1 MPHSCAASARR
12 LAWLF
17 SLVFACTLSGCGLLS
32 PKKDESPAN
41 AALSNGAVAFTL
53 QVRAPEDVRDYLEK
67 HLELQRFRAFADLQE
82 RELSRLLGAA
92 DANARELLATLG
104 YFSPDIQIDLTETPD
119 AARAPRA
126 VVVTIDPGERT
137 HVESLDLEFHG
148 DIEQG
153 HAGQTTTR
161 QEARARAAWTLSPG
175 QPFTQEAWDDA
186 KKGALRALQKQRY
199 PTASISNSRAEI
211 DADTHQ
217 AALSAT
223 FDSGPAYRFGPLHLK
238 GMERYDAEGIK
249 HIARLPTGG
258 EYDEGELLDAQQRL
272 ASSGYFDA
280 VFLTLAPDAEPA
292 DAAPIT
298 AQVREAP
305 LQKAVF
311 GIGVSTDSGLRLSLD
326 HTHNRLP
333 WLGWRALSKLSFDNK
348 AKRIG
353 TEWTALP
360 GANGWRWV
368 AGAQLQRETTGDY
381 EVNGTRLRFGR
392 SQSTDHIDRN
402 YALQYDSAVSQGAM
416 APPDSTALSV
426 NTGWTGRYFD
436 NDTAPTSGWGVATEL
451 GVGMTLRPE
460 RDPFVRALARWLYF
474 RPLGKVTAPDG
485 SSRRA
490 RVALRSEL
498 GTVLARAGAQIPVT
512 QLFLTGGDTT
522 VRGYSLRS
530 IGARTENKQLYGGR
544 YLAVASAEW
553 QRPLVFG
560 GTVSDFESA
569 VFVDVGAVAD
579 RVADLHA
586 RVGVGAGLR
595 WRSPVGPL
603 QADLA
608 YGVQARQLRLHLRL
622 GFTF

>member
-1 MPHSCAASARR
+1 MPHSRAVRAGQLALLLFFAISGALTGCSALTPTASERSSEAAAS
-12 LAWLF
+12 
-17 SLVFACTLSGCGLLS
+17 G
-32 PKKDESPAN
+32 
-41 AALSNGAVAFTL
+41 AAAFTL
-53 QVRAPEDVRDYLEK
+53 QVRAPKEVRDYLEK
-67 HLELQRFRAFADLQE
+67 HLELQRFRAFPDLQE

-104 YFSPDIQIDLTETPD
+104 YFSPDIQIDLTNTPD
-119 AARAPRA
+119 DHRARRA
-126 VVVTIDPGERT
+126 IVVTVDPGERT
-137 HVESLDLEFHG
+137 TIKALDLRFQG
-148 DIEQG
+148 DIETG
-153 HAGQTTTR
+153 PTTSR
-161 QEARARAAWTLSPG
+161 PEARARAAWSLSPG
-175 QPFTQEAWDDA
+175 EPFTQEAWDDA
-186 KKGALRALQKQRY
+186 KKNSLRALQKRRY
-199 PTASISNSRAEI
+199 PTASLANSRADI

-238 GMERYDAEGIK
+238 GMKRYDAEGIK
-249 HIARLPTGG
+249 NIARLPTGAV
-258 EYDEGELLDAQQRL
+258 YDETELLDAQQRL

-280 VFLTLAPDAEPA
+280 VFLTLDPDAQQPG
-292 DAAPIT
+292 AAPVT

-305 LQKAVF
+305 LQKAIF
-311 GIGVSTDSGLRLSLD
+311 GIGVSTDSGMRLSLD
-326 HTHNRLP
+326 HTYNQLP
-333 WLGWRALSKLSFDNK
+333 WLGWRALTKLSFDRE
-348 AKRIG
+348 AKVLG

-368 AGAQLQRETTGDY
+368 AGAQLQREATGDY
-381 EVNGTRLRFGR
+381 QVNSTQWRFGR

-402 YALQYDSAVSQGAM
+402 YALQYDSAVSQGPM
-416 APPDSTALSV
+416 APPESTALSL

-436 NDTAPTSGWGVATEL
+436 SKTAPASGWGLATEF
-451 GVGMTLRPE
+451 GVGTTLRPE
-460 RDPFVRALARWLYF
+460 RDPFVRALARGLYF
-474 RPLGKVTAPDG
+474 QPLAKVTAPDG

-490 RVALRSEL
+490 RIALRTEV
-498 GTVLARAGAQIPVT
+498 GAVLARPGAQIPVT

-530 IGARTENKQLYGGR
+530 IGARTESDQLFGGR

-569 VFVDVGAVAD
+569 LFVDVGAVAD
-579 RVADLHA
+579 RLADLHA

-603 QADLA
+603 QTDLA
-608 YGVQARQLRLHLRL
+608 YGVQAKQLRLHLRL

>member
-1 MPHSCAASARR
+1 MPHSRAVRAGQLALLLFFAISGALTGCSALTPTASERSSEAAAS
-12 LAWLF
+12 
-17 SLVFACTLSGCGLLS
+17 G
-32 PKKDESPAN
+32 
-41 AALSNGAVAFTL
+41 AAAFTL
-53 QVRAPEDVRDYLEK
+53 QVRAPKEVRDYLEK
-67 HLELQRFRAFADLQE
+67 HLELQRFRAFPDLQE

-104 YFSPDIQIDLTETPD
+104 YFSPDIQIDLTKTPD
-119 AARAPRA
+119 DRRAPRA
-126 VVVTIDPGERT
+126 IVVTVDPGERT
-137 HVESLDLEFHG
+137 TIKALDLRFQG
-148 DIEQG
+148 DIETG
-153 HAGQTTTR
+153 PTTSR
-161 QEARARAAWTLSPG
+161 PEARARAAWSLNPG
-175 QPFTQEAWDDA
+175 EPFTQEAWDDA
-186 KKGALRALQKQRY
+186 KKNSLRALQKRRY
-199 PTASISNSRAEI
+199 PTASLANSRADI
-211 DADTHQ
+211 DADTYQ

-238 GMERYDAEGIK
+238 GMKRYDAEGIK
-249 HIARLPTGG
+249 NIARLPTGAV
-258 EYDEGELLDAQQRL
+258 YDETELLDAQQRL

-280 VFLTLAPDAEPA
+280 VFLTLDPDAQQPG
-292 DAAPIT
+292 AAPVT

-305 LQKAVF
+305 LQKAIF
-311 GIGVSTDSGLRLSLD
+311 GIGVSTDSGMRLSLD
-326 HTHNRLP
+326 HTYNRLA
-333 WLGWRALSKLSFDNK
+333 WLGWRALTKLSFDRE
-348 AKRIG
+348 AKVLG

-368 AGAQLQRETTGDY
+368 AGAQLQREATGDY
-381 EVNGTRLRFGR
+381 QVNSTQWRFGR

-402 YALQYDSAVSQGAM
+402 YALQYDSAVSQGPM
-416 APPDSTALSV
+416 APPESTALSL

-436 NDTAPTSGWGVATEL
+436 SKTAPASGWGLAAEF
-451 GVGMTLRPE
+451 GVGTTLRPE
-460 RDPFVRALARWLYF
+460 RDPFVRALARGLYF
-474 RPLGKVTAPDG
+474 QPLAKVTAPDG

-490 RVALRSEL
+490 RIALRTEV
-498 GTVLARAGAQIPVT
+498 GAVLARPGAQIPVT

-530 IGARTENKQLYGGR
+530 IGARTESDQLFGGR

-569 VFVDVGAVAD
+569 LFVDVGAVAD

-603 QADLA
+603 QTDLA
-608 YGVQARQLRLHLRL
+608 YGVQAKQLRLHLRL

>member
-1 MPHSCAASARR
+1 MPHSRAVRAGQLALLLFFAISGALTGCSALTPTASERSSEAAAS
-12 LAWLF
+12 
-17 SLVFACTLSGCGLLS
+17 G
-32 PKKDESPAN
+32 
-41 AALSNGAVAFTL
+41 AAAFTL
-53 QVRAPEDVRDYLEK
+53 QVRAPKEVRDYLEK
-67 HLELQRFRAFADLQE
+67 HLELQRFRAFPDLQE

-104 YFSPDIQIDLTETPD
+104 YFSPDIQIDLTKTPD
-119 AARAPRA
+119 DRRAPRA
-126 VVVTIDPGERT
+126 IVVTVDPGERT
-137 HVESLDLEFHG
+137 TIKALDLRFQG
-148 DIEQG
+148 DIETG
-153 HAGQTTTR
+153 PTTSR
-161 QEARARAAWTLSPG
+161 PEARARAAWSLNPG
-175 QPFTQEAWDDA
+175 EPFTQEAWDDA
-186 KKGALRALQKQRY
+186 KKNSLRALQKRRY
-199 PTASISNSRAEI
+199 PTASLANSRADI

-238 GMERYDAEGIK
+238 GMKRYDAEGIK
-249 HIARLPTGG
+249 NIARLPTGAV
-258 EYDEGELLDAQQRL
+258 YDETELLDAQQRL

-280 VFLTLAPDAEPA
+280 VFLTLDSDAQQPG
-292 DAAPIT
+292 AAPVT

-305 LQKAVF
+305 LQMAIF
-311 GIGVSTDSGLRLSLD
+311 GIGVSTDSGMRLSLD
-326 HTHNRLP
+326 HTYNQLP
-333 WLGWRALSKLSFDNK
+333 WLGWRALTKLSFDRE
-348 AKRIG
+348 AKVLG

-368 AGAQLQRETTGDY
+368 AGAQLQREATGDY
-381 EVNGTRLRFGR
+381 QVNSTQWRFGR

-402 YALQYDSAVSQGAM
+402 YALQYDSAVSQGPM
-416 APPDSTALSV
+416 APPESTALSL

-436 NDTAPTSGWGVATEL
+436 SKTAPASGWGLAAEF
-451 GVGMTLRPE
+451 GVGTTLRPE
-460 RDPFVRALARWLYF
+460 RDPFVRALARGLYF
-474 RPLGKVTAPDG
+474 QPLAKVTAPDG

-490 RVALRSEL
+490 RIALRTEV
-498 GTVLARAGAQIPVT
+498 GAVLARPGAQIPVT

-530 IGARTENKQLYGGR
+530 IGARTESDQLFGGR

-569 VFVDVGAVAD
+569 LFVDVGAVAD
-579 RVADLHA
+579 RLADLHA

-603 QADLA
+603 QTDLA
-608 YGVQARQLRLHLRL
+608 YGVQAKQLRLHLRL

>member
-1 MPHSCAASARR
+1 MPHSRAVRAGQLALLLFFAISGALTGCSALTPTASERSSEAAAS
-12 LAWLF
+12 
-17 SLVFACTLSGCGLLS
+17 G
-32 PKKDESPAN
+32 
-41 AALSNGAVAFTL
+41 AAAFTL
-53 QVRAPEDVRDYLEK
+53 QVRAPKEVRDYLEK
-67 HLELQRFRAFADLQE
+67 HLELQRFRAFPDLQE

-104 YFSPDIQIDLTETPD
+104 YFSPDIQIDLTNTPD
-119 AARAPRA
+119 DHRARRA
-126 VVVTIDPGERT
+126 IVVTVDPGERT
-137 HVESLDLEFHG
+137 TIKALDLRFQG
-148 DIEQG
+148 DIETG
-153 HAGQTTTR
+153 PTTSR
-161 QEARARAAWTLSPG
+161 PEARARAAWSLNPG
-175 QPFTQEAWDDA
+175 EPFTQEAWDDA
-186 KKGALRALQKQRY
+186 KKNSLRALQKRRY
-199 PTASISNSRAEI
+199 PTASLANSRADI

-238 GMERYDAEGIK
+238 GMKRYDAEGIK
-249 HIARLPTGG
+249 NIARLPTGAV
-258 EYDEGELLDAQQRL
+258 YDETELLDAQQRL

-280 VFLTLAPDAEPA
+280 VFLTLDPDAQQPG
-292 DAAPIT
+292 AAPVT

-305 LQKAVF
+305 LQKAIF
-311 GIGVSTDSGLRLSLD
+311 GIGVSTDSGMRLSLD
-326 HTHNRLP
+326 HTYNQLP
-333 WLGWRALSKLSFDNK
+333 WLGWRALTKLSFDRE
-348 AKRIG
+348 AKVLG

-368 AGAQLQRETTGDY
+368 AGAQLQREATGDY
-381 EVNGTRLRFGR
+381 QVNSTQWRFGR

-402 YALQYDSAVSQGAM
+402 YALQYDSAVSQGPM
-416 APPDSTALSV
+416 APPESTALSL

-436 NDTAPTSGWGVATEL
+436 SKTAPASGWGLAAEF
-451 GVGMTLRPE
+451 GVGTTLRPE
-460 RDPFVRALARWLYF
+460 RDPFVRALARGLYF
-474 RPLGKVTAPDG
+474 QPLAKVTAPDG

-490 RVALRSEL
+490 RIALRTEV
-498 GTVLARAGAQIPVT
+498 GAVLARPGAQIPVT

-530 IGARTENKQLYGGR
+530 IGARTESDQLFGGR

-569 VFVDVGAVAD
+569 LFVDVGAVAD
-579 RVADLHA
+579 RLADLHA

-603 QADLA
+603 QTDLA
-608 YGVQARQLRLHLRL
+608 YGVQAKQLRLHLRL

>member
-1 MPHSCAASARR
+1 MPHFCALRAGQLALPLLFVISGALTGCSALTSKTSERSSETAAS
-12 LAWLF
+12 
-17 SLVFACTLSGCGLLS
+17 
-32 PKKDESPAN
+32 D
-41 AALSNGAVAFTL
+41 AVAFTL
-53 QVRAPEDVRDYLEK
+53 QVRAPKEVRDYLEK
-67 HLELQRFRAFADLQE
+67 HLELQRFRAFPDLQE

-104 YFSPDIQIDLTETPD
+104 YFTPDIQIDLANTPD
-119 AARAPRA
+119 DRRTPRA
-126 VVVTIDPGERT
+126 IVVTVDPGERT
-137 HVESLDLEFHG
+137 TIKALDLKFQG
-148 DIEQG
+148 DIEKG
-153 HAGQTTTR
+153 PTTSR
-161 QEARARAAWTLSPG
+161 PEARARAAWSLNPG
-175 QPFTQEAWDDA
+175 ESFTQEAWDGA
-186 KKGALRALQKQRY
+186 KKNALRALQKRRY
-199 PTASISNSRAEI
+199 PTASLANSRADI

-223 FDSGPAYRFGPLHLK
+223 FDSGPAYRFGPLRLQ

-249 HIARLPTGG
+249 NIARLPTGA
-258 EYDEGELLDAQQRL
+258 EYDETRLLNAQQRL

-280 VFLTLAPDAEPA
+280 VFLTLDPDAQQPG
-292 DAAPIT
+292 AAPVT

-360 GANGWRWV
+360 DANGWRWV

-381 EVNGTRLRFGR
+381 EVNGTRFRFGR

-402 YALQYDSAVSQGAM
+402 YALQYDSAVSQGPM
-416 APPDSTALSV
+416 APPESTALSL

-436 NDTAPTSGWGVATEL
+436 SKTAPASGWGLAAEF
-451 GVGMTLRPE
+451 GVGTTLRPE
-460 RDPFVRALARWLYF
+460 RDPFVRALARGLYF
-474 RPLGKVTAPDG
+474 QPLAKVTAPDG

-490 RVALRSEL
+490 RIALRTEV
-498 GTVLARAGAQIPVT
+498 GAVLDRPGAQIPVT

-530 IGARTENKQLYGGR
+530 IGARTESDQLFGGR

-569 VFVDVGAVAD
+569 LFVDVGAVAD

-603 QADLA
+603 QTDLA
-608 YGVQARQLRLHLRL
+608 YGVQAKQLRLHLRL

>member
-1 MPHSCAASARR
+1 MPHSRAVRAGQLALLLFFAISGALTGCSALTPTASERSSEAAASGA
-12 LAWLF
+12 
-17 SLVFACTLSGCGLLS
+17 
-32 PKKDESPAN
+32 
-41 AALSNGAVAFTL
+41 AALTL
-53 QVRAPEDVRDYLEK
+53 QVRAPKEVRDYLEK
-67 HLELQRFRAFADLQE
+67 HLELQRFRAFPDLQE

-104 YFSPDIQIDLTETPD
+104 YFSPDIQIDLTKTPD
-119 AARAPRA
+119 DRRAPRA
-126 VVVTIDPGERT
+126 IVVTVDPGERT
-137 HVESLDLEFHG
+137 TIKALDLRFQG
-148 DIEQG
+148 DIETG
-153 HAGQTTTR
+153 PTTSR
-161 QEARARAAWTLSPG
+161 PEARARAAWSLNPG
-175 QPFTQEAWDDA
+175 EPFTQEAWDDA
-186 KKGALRALQKQRY
+186 KKNSLRALQKRRY
-199 PTASISNSRAEI
+199 PTASLANSRADI
-211 DADTHQ
+211 DADTYQ

-238 GMERYDAEGIK
+238 GMKRYDAEGIK
-249 HIARLPTGG
+249 NIARLPTGAV
-258 EYDEGELLDAQQRL
+258 YDETELLDAQQRL

-280 VFLTLAPDAEPA
+280 VFLTLDPDAQQPG
-292 DAAPIT
+292 AAPVT

-305 LQKAVF
+305 LQKAIF
-311 GIGVSTDSGLRLSLD
+311 GIGVSTDSGMRLSLD
-326 HTHNRLP
+326 HTYNQLP
-333 WLGWRALSKLSFDNK
+333 WLGWRALTKLSFDRE
-348 AKRIG
+348 AKVLG

-368 AGAQLQRETTGDY
+368 AGAQLQREATGDY
-381 EVNGTRLRFGR
+381 QVNSTQWRFGR

-402 YALQYDSAVSQGAM
+402 YALQYDSAVSQGPM
-416 APPDSTALSV
+416 APPESTALSL

-436 NDTAPTSGWGVATEL
+436 SKTAPASGWGLAAEF
-451 GVGMTLRPE
+451 GVGTTLRPE
-460 RDPFVRALARWLYF
+460 RDPFVRALARGLYF
-474 RPLGKVTAPDG
+474 QPLAKVTAPDG

-490 RVALRSEL
+490 RIALRTEV
-498 GTVLARAGAQIPVT
+498 GAVLARPGAQIPVT

-530 IGARTENKQLYGGR
+530 IGARTESDQLFGGR

-569 VFVDVGAVAD
+569 LFVDVGAVAD
-579 RVADLHA
+579 RLADLHA

-603 QADLA
+603 QTDLA
-608 YGVQARQLRLHLRL
+608 YGVQAKQLRLHLRL

>member
-1 MPHSCAASARR
+1 MPHFCALRAGQLALPLLFVISGALTGCSALTSKTSERSSETAAS
-12 LAWLF
+12 
-17 SLVFACTLSGCGLLS
+17 
-32 PKKDESPAN
+32 D
-41 AALSNGAVAFTL
+41 AVAFTL
-53 QVRAPEDVRDYLEK
+53 QVRAPKEVRDYLEK
-67 HLELQRFRAFADLQE
+67 HLELQRFRAFPDLQE

-104 YFSPDIQIDLTETPD
+104 YFTPDIQIDLANTPD
-119 AARAPRA
+119 DRRTPRA
-126 VVVTIDPGERT
+126 IVVTVDPGERT
-137 HVESLDLEFHG
+137 TIKALDLKFQG
-148 DIEQG
+148 DIEKG
-153 HAGQTTTR
+153 PTTSR
-161 QEARARAAWTLSPG
+161 PEARARAAWSLNPG
-175 QPFTQEAWDDA
+175 ESFTQEAWDGA
-186 KKGALRALQKQRY
+186 KKNALRALQKRRY
-199 PTASISNSRAEI
+199 PTASLANSRADI

-223 FDSGPAYRFGPLHLK
+223 FDSGPAYRFGPLRLQ

-249 HIARLPTGG
+249 NIARLPTGA
-258 EYDEGELLDAQQRL
+258 EYDETRLLNAQQRL

-280 VFLTLAPDAEPA
+280 VFLTLDPDAQQPG
-292 DAAPIT
+292 AAPVT

-360 GANGWRWV
+360 DANGWRWV

-381 EVNGTRLRFGR
+381 EVNGTRFRFGR

-402 YALQYDSAVSQGAM
+402 YALQYDSAVSQGPM
-416 APPDSTALSV
+416 APPESTALSL

-436 NDTAPTSGWGVATEL
+436 SKTAPASGWGLAAEF
-451 GVGMTLRPE
+451 GVGTTLRPE
-460 RDPFVRALARWLYF
+460 RDPFVRALARGLYF
-474 RPLGKVTAPDG
+474 QPLAKVTAPDG

-490 RVALRSEL
+490 RIALRTEV
-498 GTVLARAGAQIPVT
+498 GAVLARPGAQIPVT

-530 IGARTENKQLYGGR
+530 IGARTESDQLFGGR

-569 VFVDVGAVAD
+569 LFVDVGAVAD

-603 QADLA
+603 QTDLA
-608 YGVQARQLRLHLRL
+608 YGVQAKQLRLHLRL

>member
-1 MPHSCAASARR
+1 MPHFCALRAGQLALPLLFVISGALTGCSALTPKTSERSSETAAS
-12 LAWLF
+12 
-17 SLVFACTLSGCGLLS
+17 
-32 PKKDESPAN
+32 D
-41 AALSNGAVAFTL
+41 AVAFTL
-53 QVRAPEDVRDYLEK
+53 QVRAPKEVRDYLEK
-67 HLELQRFRAFADLQE
+67 HLELQRFRAFPDLQE

-104 YFSPDIQIDLTETPD
+104 YFTPDIQIDLANTPD
-119 AARAPRA
+119 DRRTPRA
-126 VVVTIDPGERT
+126 IVVTVDPGERT
-137 HVESLDLEFHG
+137 TIKALDLKFQG
-148 DIEQG
+148 DIEKG
-153 HAGQTTTR
+153 PTTSR
-161 QEARARAAWTLSPG
+161 PEARARAAWSLNPG
-175 QPFTQEAWDDA
+175 ESFAQEAWDGA
-186 KKGALRALQKQRY
+186 KKNALRALQKRRY
-199 PTASISNSRAEI
+199 PTASLANSRADI

-223 FDSGPAYRFGPLHLK
+223 FDSGPAYRFGPLRLQ

-249 HIARLPTGG
+249 NIARLPTGA
-258 EYDEGELLDAQQRL
+258 EYDETKLLDAQQRL

-280 VFLTLAPDAEPA
+280 VFLTLDPDAEQPG
-292 DAAPIT
+292 AAPVT

-360 GANGWRWV
+360 DANGWRWV

-381 EVNGTRLRFGR
+381 EVNGTRFRFGR

-402 YALQYDSAVSQGAM
+402 YALQYDSAVSQGPM
-416 APPDSTALSV
+416 APPESTAISV

-436 NDTAPTSGWGVATEL
+436 NDTAPTRGWGIATEL
-451 GVGMTLRPE
+451 GVGTTLRPE
-460 RDPFVRALARWLYF
+460 RDPFVRTFARWLYF
-474 RPLGKVTAPDG
+474 QPLGKVTAPDG

-490 RVALRSEL
+490 RIALRTEA
-498 GTVLARAGAQIPVT
+498 GAVLARAGAQIPVT

-530 IGARTENKQLYGGR
+530 IGARTENDQLFGGR

-553 QRPLVFG
+553 QRPIIVG

-569 VFVDVGAVAD
+569 LFVDVGAVGD

-608 YGVQARQLRLHLRL
+608 YGVQVKQLRLHLRL

>member
-1 MPHSCAASARR
+1 MPHSRAVRAGQLALLLFFAISGALTGCSALTPTASERSSEAAAS
-12 LAWLF
+12 
-17 SLVFACTLSGCGLLS
+17 G
-32 PKKDESPAN
+32 
-41 AALSNGAVAFTL
+41 AAAFTL
-53 QVRAPEDVRDYLEK
+53 QVRAPKEVRDYLEK
-67 HLELQRFRAFADLQE
+67 HLELQRFRAFPDLQE

-104 YFSPDIQIDLTETPD
+104 YFSPDIQIDLTKTPD
-119 AARAPRA
+119 DRRAPRA
-126 VVVTIDPGERT
+126 IVVTVDSGERT
-137 HVESLDLEFHG
+137 TIKALDLRFQG
-148 DIEQG
+148 DIETG
-153 HAGQTTTR
+153 PTTSR
-161 QEARARAAWTLSPG
+161 PEARARAAWSLNPG
-175 QPFTQEAWDDA
+175 EPFTQEAWDDA
-186 KKGALRALQKQRY
+186 KKNSLRALQKRRY
-199 PTASISNSRAEI
+199 PTASLANSRADI

-238 GMERYDAEGIK
+238 GMKRYDAEGIK
-249 HIARLPTGG
+249 NIARLPTGAV
-258 EYDEGELLDAQQRL
+258 YDETELLDAQQRL

-280 VFLTLAPDAEPA
+280 VFLTLDPDAQQPG
-292 DAAPIT
+292 AAPVT

-305 LQKAVF
+305 LQKAIF
-311 GIGVSTDSGLRLSLD
+311 GIGVSTDSGMRLSLD
-326 HTHNRLP
+326 HTYNQLP
-333 WLGWRALSKLSFDNK
+333 WLGWRALTKLSFDRE
-348 AKRIG
+348 AKVLG

-368 AGAQLQRETTGDY
+368 AGAQLQREATGDY
-381 EVNGTRLRFGR
+381 QVNSTQWRFGR

-402 YALQYDSAVSQGAM
+402 YALQYDSAVSQGPM
-416 APPDSTALSV
+416 APPESTALSL

-436 NDTAPTSGWGVATEL
+436 SKTAPASGWGLAAEF
-451 GVGMTLRPE
+451 GVGTTLRPE
-460 RDPFVRALARWLYF
+460 RDPFVRALARGLYF
-474 RPLGKVTAPDG
+474 QPLAKVTAPDG

-490 RVALRSEL
+490 RIALRTEV
-498 GTVLARAGAQIPVT
+498 GAVLARPGAQIPVT

-530 IGARTENKQLYGGR
+530 IGARTESDQLFGGR

-569 VFVDVGAVAD
+569 LFVDVGAVAD
-579 RVADLHA
+579 RLADLHA

-603 QADLA
+603 QTDLA
-608 YGVQARQLRLHLRL
+608 YGVQAKQLRLHLRL

>member
-1 MPHSCAASARR
+1 MPHSRAVRAGQLALLLFFAISGALTGCSALTPTASERSSEAAAS
-12 LAWLF
+12 
-17 SLVFACTLSGCGLLS
+17 G
-32 PKKDESPAN
+32 
-41 AALSNGAVAFTL
+41 AAAFTL
-53 QVRAPEDVRDYLEK
+53 QVRAPKEVRDYLEK
-67 HLELQRFRAFADLQE
+67 HLELQRFRAFPDLQE

-104 YFSPDIQIDLTETPD
+104 YFSPDIQIDLTKTPD
-119 AARAPRA
+119 DRRAPRA
-126 VVVTIDPGERT
+126 IVVTVDPGERT
-137 HVESLDLEFHG
+137 TIKALDLRFQG
-148 DIEQG
+148 DIETG
-153 HAGQTTTR
+153 PTTSR
-161 QEARARAAWTLSPG
+161 PEARARAAWSLSPG
-175 QPFTQEAWDDA
+175 EPFTQEAWDDA
-186 KKGALRALQKQRY
+186 KKNSLRALQKRRY
-199 PTASISNSRAEI
+199 PTASLANSRADI

-238 GMERYDAEGIK
+238 GMKRYDAEGIK
-249 HIARLPTGG
+249 NIARLPTGAV
-258 EYDEGELLDAQQRL
+258 YDETELLDAQQRL

-280 VFLTLAPDAEPA
+280 VFLTLDPDAQQPG
-292 DAAPIT
+292 AAPVT

-305 LQKAVF
+305 LQKAIF
-311 GIGVSTDSGLRLSLD
+311 GIGVSTDSGMRLSLD
-326 HTHNRLP
+326 HTYNQLP
-333 WLGWRALSKLSFDNK
+333 WLGWRALTKLSFDRE
-348 AKRIG
+348 AKVLG

-368 AGAQLQRETTGDY
+368 AGAQLQREATGDY
-381 EVNGTRLRFGR
+381 QVNSTQWRFGR

-402 YALQYDSAVSQGAM
+402 YALQYDSAVSQGPM
-416 APPDSTALSV
+416 APPESTALSL

-436 NDTAPTSGWGVATEL
+436 SKTAPASGWGLAAEF
-451 GVGMTLRPE
+451 GVGTTLRPE
-460 RDPFVRALARWLYF
+460 RDPFVRALARGLYF
-474 RPLGKVTAPDG
+474 QPLAKVTAPDG

-490 RVALRSEL
+490 RIALRTEV
-498 GTVLARAGAQIPVT
+498 GAVLARPGAQIPVT

-530 IGARTENKQLYGGR
+530 IGARTESDQLFGGR

-569 VFVDVGAVAD
+569 LFVDVGAVAD
-579 RVADLHA
+579 RLADLHA

-603 QADLA
+603 QTDLA
-608 YGVQARQLRLHLRL
+608 YGVQAKQLRLHLRL

>member
-1 MPHSCAASARR
+1 MPHFCALRAGQLALPLLFVISGALTGCSALTPKTSERSSETAAS
-12 LAWLF
+12 
-17 SLVFACTLSGCGLLS
+17 
-32 PKKDESPAN
+32 D
-41 AALSNGAVAFTL
+41 AVAFTL
-53 QVRAPEDVRDYLEK
+53 QVRAPKEVRDYLEK
-67 HLELQRFRAFADLQE
+67 HLELQRFRAFPDLQE

-104 YFSPDIQIDLTETPD
+104 YFTPDIQIDLANTPD
-119 AARAPRA
+119 DRRTPRA
-126 VVVTIDPGERT
+126 IVVTVDPGERT
-137 HVESLDLEFHG
+137 TIKALDLKFQG
-148 DIEQG
+148 DIEKG
-153 HAGQTTTR
+153 PTTSR
-161 QEARARAAWTLSPG
+161 PEARARAAWSLNPG
-175 QPFTQEAWDDA
+175 ESFAQEAWDGA
-186 KKGALRALQKQRY
+186 KKNALRALQKRRY
-199 PTASISNSRAEI
+199 PTASLANSRADI

-223 FDSGPAYRFGPLHLK
+223 FDSGPAYRFGPLRLQ

-249 HIARLPTGG
+249 NIARLPTGA
-258 EYDEGELLDAQQRL
+258 EYDETRLLDAQQRL

-280 VFLTLAPDAEPA
+280 VFLTLDPDAEQPG
-292 DAAPIT
+292 AAPVT

-360 GANGWRWV
+360 DANGWRWV

-381 EVNGTRLRFGR
+381 EVNGTRFRFGR

-402 YALQYDSAVSQGAM
+402 YALQYDSAVSQGPM
-416 APPDSTALSV
+416 APPESTAISV

-436 NDTAPTSGWGVATEL
+436 NDTAPTRGWGIATEL
-451 GVGMTLRPE
+451 GVGTTLRPE
-460 RDPFVRALARWLYF
+460 RDPFVRTFARWLYF
-474 RPLGKVTAPDG
+474 QPLGKVTAPDG

-490 RVALRSEL
+490 RIALRTEA
-498 GTVLARAGAQIPVT
+498 GAVLARAGAQIPVT

-530 IGARTENKQLYGGR
+530 IGARTENDQLFGGR

-553 QRPLVFG
+553 QRPIIVG

-569 VFVDVGAVAD
+569 LFVDVGAVGD

-608 YGVQARQLRLHLRL
+608 YGVQVKQLRLHLRL

>member
-1 MPHSCAASARR
+1 MPHLCAVRAGQ
-12 LAWLF
+12 LALPLLF
-17 SLVFACTLSGCGLLS
+17 ALSGALTGCGALA
-32 PKKDESPAN
+32 PKTSEPGN
-41 AALSNGAVAFTL
+41 ATVATGAIAFTL
-53 QVRAPEDVRDYLEK
+53 QVRAPKEVRQYLEK
-67 HLELQRFRAFADLQE
+67 HLELQRFRAFPDLQE

-104 YFSPDIQIDLTETPD
+104 YFSPNIKIDLTETPD
-119 AARAPRA
+119 DRSAPRA
-126 VVVTIDPGERT
+126 VVVTVDPGERT
-137 HVESLDLEFHG
+137 TIKALNLAFQG
-148 DIEQG
+148 DIEHG
-153 HAGQTTTR
+153 PTTNR
-161 QEARARAAWTLSPG
+161 SEARARSAWSLNPG
-175 QPFTQEAWDDA
+175 ESFTQEAWDEA
-186 KKGALRALQKQRY
+186 KKNSLRALQKRRY
-199 PTASISNSRAEI
+199 PTASIANSRAEI
-211 DADTHQ
+211 DADTHE

-223 FDSGPAYRFGPLHLK
+223 FDSGPAYRFGLLQLK
-238 GMERYDAEGIK
+238 GMKRYDAEGIK
-249 HIARLPTGG
+249 NIARLPLGA
-258 EYDEGELLDAQQRL
+258 EYDETELLDAQQRL

-280 VFLTLAPDAEPA
+280 VFLTLDPDAENP
-292 DAAPIT
+292 DAATVT

-402 YALQYDSAVSQGAM
+402 YALQYDSAVSQGSM
-416 APPDSTALSV
+416 APPDSTAISV

-436 NDTAPTSGWGVATEL
+436 NATAPTSGWGIATEL
-451 GVGMTLRPE
+451 GVGTTLRSE
-460 RDPFVRALARWLYF
+460 RDPFVRAFARWLYF
-474 RPLGKVTAPDG
+474 QPLGKVTAPDG

-490 RVALRSEL
+490 RVALRTEA
-498 GTVLARAGAQIPVT
+498 GAVLARAGAQIPVT

-530 IGARTENKQLYGGR
+530 IGARTDNDQLFGGR

-553 QRPLVFG
+553 QRPIILN

-569 VFVDVGAVAD
+569 VFMDVGAVAD
-579 RVADLHA
+579 RISDLHA
-586 RVGVGAGLR
+586 RVGVGAGVR

-608 YGVQARQLRLHLRL
+608 YGVQAKQLRLHLRL

>member
-1 MPHSCAASARR
+1 MPHSRAVRAGQLALLLFFAISGALTGCSALTPTASERSSEAAAS
-12 LAWLF
+12 
-17 SLVFACTLSGCGLLS
+17 G
-32 PKKDESPAN
+32 
-41 AALSNGAVAFTL
+41 AAAFTL
-53 QVRAPEDVRDYLEK
+53 QVRAPKEVRDYLEK
-67 HLELQRFRAFADLQE
+67 HLELQRFRAFPDLQE

-104 YFSPDIQIDLTETPD
+104 YFSPDIQIDLTKTPD
-119 AARAPRA
+119 DRRAPRA
-126 VVVTIDPGERT
+126 IVVTVDPGERT
-137 HVESLDLEFHG
+137 TIKALDLRFQG
-148 DIEQG
+148 DIETG
-153 HAGQTTTR
+153 PTTSR
-161 QEARARAAWTLSPG
+161 PEARARAAWSLNPG
-175 QPFTQEAWDDA
+175 EPFTQEAWDDA
-186 KKGALRALQKQRY
+186 KKNSLRALQKRRY
-199 PTASISNSRAEI
+199 PTASLANSRADI

-217 AALSAT
+217 AALSTT

-238 GMERYDAEGIK
+238 GMKRYDAEGIK
-249 HIARLPTGG
+249 NIARLPTGAV
-258 EYDEGELLDAQQRL
+258 YDETELLDAQQRL

-280 VFLTLAPDAEPA
+280 VFLTLDPDAQQPG
-292 DAAPIT
+292 AAPVT

-305 LQKAVF
+305 LQKAIF
-311 GIGVSTDSGLRLSLD
+311 GIGVSTDSGMRLSLD
-326 HTHNRLP
+326 HTYNQLP
-333 WLGWRALSKLSFDNK
+333 WLGWRALTKLSFDRE
-348 AKRIG
+348 AKVLG

-368 AGAQLQRETTGDY
+368 AGAQLQREATGDY
-381 EVNGTRLRFGR
+381 QVNSTQWRFGR

-402 YALQYDSAVSQGAM
+402 YALQYDSAVSQGPM
-416 APPDSTALSV
+416 APPESTALSL

-436 NDTAPTSGWGVATEL
+436 SKTAPASGWGLAAEF
-451 GVGMTLRPE
+451 GVGTTLRPE
-460 RDPFVRALARWLYF
+460 RDPFVRALARGLYF
-474 RPLGKVTAPDG
+474 QPLAKVTAPDG

-490 RVALRSEL
+490 RIALRTEV
-498 GTVLARAGAQIPVT
+498 GAVLARPGAQIPVT

-530 IGARTENKQLYGGR
+530 IGARTESDQLFGGR

-569 VFVDVGAVAD
+569 LFVDVGAVAD
-579 RVADLHA
+579 RLADLHA

-603 QADLA
+603 QTDLA
-608 YGVQARQLRLHLRL
+608 YGVQAKQLRLHLRL

>member
-1 MPHSCAASARR
+1 MPHSRAVRAGQLALLLFFAISGALTGCSALTPTASERSSEAAAS
-12 LAWLF
+12 
-17 SLVFACTLSGCGLLS
+17 G
-32 PKKDESPAN
+32 
-41 AALSNGAVAFTL
+41 AAAFTL
-53 QVRAPEDVRDYLEK
+53 QVRAPKEVRDYLEK
-67 HLELQRFRAFADLQE
+67 HLELQRFRAFPDLQE

-104 YFSPDIQIDLTETPD
+104 YFSPDIQIDLTKTPD
-119 AARAPRA
+119 DRRAPRA
-126 VVVTIDPGERT
+126 IVVTVDPGERT
-137 HVESLDLEFHG
+137 TIKALDLRFQG
-148 DIEQG
+148 DIETG
-153 HAGQTTTR
+153 PTTSR
-161 QEARARAAWTLSPG
+161 PEARARAAWSLNPG
-175 QPFTQEAWDDA
+175 ESFTQEAWDDA
-186 KKGALRALQKQRY
+186 KKNSLRALQKRRY
-199 PTASISNSRAEI
+199 PTASLANSRADI

-238 GMERYDAEGIK
+238 GMKRYDAEGIK
-249 HIARLPTGG
+249 NIARLPTGAV
-258 EYDEGELLDAQQRL
+258 YDETELLDAQQRL

-280 VFLTLAPDAEPA
+280 VFLTLDPDAQQPG
-292 DAAPIT
+292 AAPVT

-305 LQKAVF
+305 LQKAIF
-311 GIGVSTDSGLRLSLD
+311 GIGVSTDSGMRLSLD
-326 HTHNRLP
+326 HTYNQLP
-333 WLGWRALSKLSFDNK
+333 WLGWRALTKLSFDRE
-348 AKRIG
+348 AKVLG

-368 AGAQLQRETTGDY
+368 AGAQLQREATGDY
-381 EVNGTRLRFGR
+381 QVNSTQWRFGR

-402 YALQYDSAVSQGAM
+402 YALQYDSAVSQGPM
-416 APPDSTALSV
+416 APPESTALSL

-436 NDTAPTSGWGVATEL
+436 SKTAPASGWGLAAEF
-451 GVGMTLRPE
+451 GVGTTLRPE
-460 RDPFVRALARWLYF
+460 RDPFVRALARGLYF
-474 RPLGKVTAPDG
+474 QPLAKVTAPDG

-490 RVALRSEL
+490 RIALRTEV
-498 GTVLARAGAQIPVT
+498 GAVLARPGAQIPVT

-530 IGARTENKQLYGGR
+530 IGARTESDQLFGGR

-569 VFVDVGAVAD
+569 LFVDVGAVAD
-579 RVADLHA
+579 RLADLHA

-603 QADLA
+603 QTDLA
-608 YGVQARQLRLHLRL
+608 YGVQAKQLRLHLRL